1 MSQLNIG
8 ERSKPK
14 EKAKNDLI
22 DGEAKDDDDDDDI
35 EDEGEDL
42 EGDVEMMSDMD
53 DFVIDDDGAGYVEER
68 NGAVGGQARTMVR
81 TATSR
86 GKIYRP
92 YNQTMAQ
99 LYSSLYNLGPVHRLT
114 EQPRFQPGATSFR
127 HMDPANP
134 SIPREGERRYLAFNM
149 FGVVY
154 TIYQGTHSVVSVEF
168 HNQSNHRNFHFSDYM
183 HYTMAAI
190 GEEGAVFAVAGGDS
204 KPVDDDIE
212 DNETAKASVL
222 HYRPLS
228 NWAGGS
234 EWTVYLPAGEDVECK
249 YLIFWG
255 Y

>member
-1 MSQLNIG
+1 
-8 ERSKPK
+8 
-14 EKAKNDLI
+14 
-22 DGEAKDDDDDDDI
+22 
-35 EDEGEDL
+35 
-42 EGDVEMMSDMD
+42 
-53 DFVIDDDGAGYVEER
+53 
-68 NGAVGGQARTMVR
+68 
-81 TATSR
+81 
-86 GKIYRP
+86 
-92 YNQTMAQ
+92 
-99 LYSSLYNLGPVHRLT
+99 
-114 EQPRFQPGATSFR
+114 
-127 HMDPANP
+127 MDPTNP

-234 EWTVYLPAGEDVECK
+234 EWTVYLPPGEDVESKHLSLAKCQ
-249 YLIFWG
+249 LCFG
-255 Y
+255 